1 MLICGHGDVVR
12 GMADQWQ
19 DGLSPWHLTEVGDRW
34 YGRGT
39 ADNKG
44 YVGKR
49 RQFGGPIARFQAIQ
63 HMLADA
69 GADLRIFRIFTGT
82 DKAISIPLLAE
93 RIPATRPRRRAY
105 QETTMNRRQWLAGA
119 CAAAGTAA
127 LGSTFGRVAL
137 AAAPYPSRP
146 IRLVVPF
153 VAGTAPDSIARTNN
167 DLRRAVA
174 AETGDCVDD
183 MRVALDS
190 MIPLRYQ
197 AVRHRY
203 LFAPHSPL
211 TFALSHATKD
221 S

>member
-1 MLICGHGDVVR
+1 VLICGHGDVVR

-82 DKAISIPLLAE
+82 DKAILDP
-93 RIPATRPRRRAY
+93 T
-105 QETTMNRRQWLAGA
+105 AG
-119 CAAAGTAA
+119 
-127 LGSTFGRVAL
+127 
-137 AAAPYPSRP
+137 
-146 IRLVVPF
+146 
-153 VAGTAPDSIARTNN
+153 
-167 DLRRAVA
+167 
-174 AETGDCVDD
+174 
-183 MRVALDS
+183 
-190 MIPLRYQ
+190 
-197 AVRHRY
+197 
-203 LFAPHSPL
+203 
-211 TFALSHATKD
+211 
-221 S
+221 